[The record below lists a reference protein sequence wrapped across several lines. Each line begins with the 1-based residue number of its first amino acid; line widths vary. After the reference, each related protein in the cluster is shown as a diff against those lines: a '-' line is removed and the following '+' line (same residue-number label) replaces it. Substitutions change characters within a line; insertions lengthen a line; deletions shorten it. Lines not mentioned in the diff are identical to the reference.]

1 MIVSLYVDD
10 LIFKRSKVNQVEEF
24 KEVMNKEFEMIDL
37 GLLKYFLGLEVVKG
51 KEGIFM
57 SLERYVDDILKKF
70 KMKINATRF
79 SPQ

>member
-1 MIVSLYVDD
+1 
-10 LIFKRSKVNQVEEF
+10 
-24 KEVMNKEFEMIDL
+24 MNKEFEMIDL
-37 GLLKYFLGLEVVKG
+37 GLIKYFLSLEVVQG

-57 SLERYVDDILKKF
+57 SLEKYADDILKKF